1 MNKKSKHFNGNTPG
15 LYIHVPFCLSKCP
28 YCDFYSIT
36 WLSLISNWLE
46 RVREEL
52 HIYKDRF
59 SVFSTLYMGGGTPSL
74 LNNRELSTL
83 MDFLFRNFRFSP
95 DTEITIEANPD
106 DITPEKLKC
115 YRDIG
120 INRISL
126 GVQSFDDRALQYLNR
141 RHTARQ
147 TEKALEWIRAAGF
160 TNLGIDLMYGFEG
173 QTQAAWVGTMK
184 QALDFRPE
192 HLSCYQ
198 MTYSAGTPFGNKLA
212 QGRITQ
218 MGEEEERAFFL
229 LTSRFLEQEGY
240 IHYEISNFARD
251 EKHVSLHNRKY
262 WRHAPYL
269 GIGPGAH
276 SFLEGR
282 RWWNVRSVEDYC
294 RMLSNGYLPV
304 EESET
309 LSIEQ
314 HRLEMLCLGFRTV
327 DGIDLG
333 LVRNRPQSEKIL
345 RKIQESGLVEVHG
358 GRAIPTRTGFLV
370 ADSLP
375 LLFSD

>member
-1 MNKKSKHFNGNTPG
+1 MNKGSKHFNGNTPG

-36 WLSLISNWLE
+36 WLSLIPNWLE
-46 RVREEL
+46 GILKEL

-59 SVFSTLYMGGGTPSL
+59 STFDTLYMGGGTPSL
-74 LNNRELSTL
+74 LNAKELSSL

-95 DTEITIEANPD
+95 TTEITIEANPD
-106 DITPEKLKC
+106 DVTREKLEC

-126 GVQSFDDRALQYLNR
+126 GVQSFDDRELQYLNR

-160 TNLGIDLMYGFEG
+160 GNVGIDLMYGFQG
-173 QTQAAWVGTMK
+173 QTKAAWVGTMEH
-184 QALDFRPE
+184 ALDFRPE

-198 MTYSAGTPFGNKLA
+198 MTYSPGTPFGNTLA

-229 LTSRFLEQEGY
+229 LTSRFFEEHGY
-240 IHYEISNFARD
+240 IHYEISNFAKD
-251 EKHVSLHNRKY
+251 NKHVSRHNLKY
-262 WRHAPYL
+262 WRHVPYL
-269 GIGPGAH
+269 GIGPTAH

-282 RWWNVRSVEDYC
+282 RWWNIRSVDDYC
-294 RMLSNGYLPV
+294 RMLSNGHPPV

-309 LSIEQ
+309 LSKEQ
-314 HRLEMLCLGFRTV
+314 HRLEMLYLGLRTV
-327 DGIDLG
+327 DGFDLA
-333 LVRNRPQSEKIL
+333 LVNKQPGSKKIIREL
-345 RKIQESGLVEVHG
+345 AESGLVEIHA
-358 GRAIPTRTGFLV
+358 GRVIPTLTGFLV

-375 LLFSD
+375 LLFSN